1 MLLGCYRRGD
11 ANDPDIYVR
20 AVASVLGEY
29 PLDIIRA
36 VCDPRFGLPSKSEWL
51 PTVSE
56 VKGACEAAMAPID
69 RKEREERFLADRR
82 AALAAPVYPKRSLE
96 DMQAKYAGLTEK
108 ADADAHERRAAR
120 TARMEYVNGA
130 LLNGEYAQAGIARV
144 EAAAGIPVSLDLA
157 RKLGVRKLLK
167 AKA

>member
-29 PLDIIRA
+29 PIEIIKA

-56 VKGACEAAMAPID
+56 VKGACEATMAPID
-69 RKEREERFLADRR
+69 RREREERFFADRR
-82 AALAAPVYPKRSLE
+82 AALEAPVYPKRGLE
-96 DMQAKYAGLTEK
+96 DMQAKYAGLTAK
-108 ADADAHERRAAR
+108 ADAGAQERQEAR
-120 TARMEYVNGA
+120 TARMVHVNDV
-130 LLNGEYAQAGIARV
+130 LLNSEYAQAGIAPV
-144 EAAAGIPVSLDLA
+144 EASAGIPVSLDLA
-157 RKLGVRKLLK
+157 RKLGVRKLTK